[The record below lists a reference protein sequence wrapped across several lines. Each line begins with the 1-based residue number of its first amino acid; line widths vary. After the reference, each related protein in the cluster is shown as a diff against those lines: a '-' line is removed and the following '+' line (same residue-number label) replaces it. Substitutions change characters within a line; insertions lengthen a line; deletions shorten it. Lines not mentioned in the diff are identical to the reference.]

1 MTLDLPCH
9 HRTRFAISIMLVV
22 IYHKK
27 NEININYG
35 VYLNNTEA
43 ESDWSPECRKMS
55 VTPLFVN
62 PQDVNVKL
70 MVGRGKRCSPGRL
83 PLCKWRLGL
92 HEFIYKS
99 EVPLRLCKDCIF
111 CLELPDLGL
120 INSKKIMHCYPR
132 HVT

>member
-9 HRTRFAISIMLVV
+9 HQTRFAISIMLVV
-22 IYHKK
+22 IYQKK
-27 NEININYG
+27 NGIHIEYG

-43 ESDWSPECRKMS
+43 ESECRKMS
-55 VTPLFVN
+55 VTALLVN

-83 PLCKWRLGL
+83 SLCKFRLGL

-99 EVPLRLCKDCIF
+99 EGPLRLCKDCIF